1 MIPYMVAMWE
11 VSGSVSG
18 AVSGVGGAVVIP
30 LKVVVKAMWN
40 TTSRHDIV
48 SEIGSSTRREGS
60 SKSSGATED

>member
-1 MIPYMVAMWE
+1 MVAMWE
-11 VSGSVSG
+11 VSGSVGG
-18 AVSGVGGAVVIP
+18 AVGGVGVVIP

-40 TTSRHDIV
+40 TTSRHDII

>member
-1 MIPYMVAMWE
+1 MVAMWE

-18 AVSGVGGAVVIP
+18 AVGGVGGAVVIP
-30 LKVVVKAMWN
+30 LKFVVKAMWSY